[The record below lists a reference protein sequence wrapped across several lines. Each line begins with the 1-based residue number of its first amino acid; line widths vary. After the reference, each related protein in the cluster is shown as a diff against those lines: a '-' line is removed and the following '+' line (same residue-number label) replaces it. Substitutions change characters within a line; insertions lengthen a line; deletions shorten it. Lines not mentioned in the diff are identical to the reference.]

1 MARLIGVSIGRN
13 KRIYFFDEGNNTL
26 KIGDNVIVETKMGQE
41 FGTVKT
47 ATREIPD

>member
-26 KIGDNVIVETKMGQE
+26 KIGDNVIVETKI
-41 FGTVKT
+41 VKST
-47 ATREIPD
+47 HKQKMKRNVILA